1 MTIWI
6 INLLDWIKVI
16 FRKLIKKIEQTCL
29 SLQDEI
35 KSICKDKELM
45 VHMCNEIDYIIYA
58 SKLYGVKDVVQEL
71 ANRYTTS

>member
-1 MTIWI
+1 MDNKFVRLNKSNISEI
-6 INLLDWIKVI
+6 D
-16 FRKLIKKIEQTCL
+16 KKIEQTCL

-58 SKLYGVKDVVQEL
+58 SKLYSVKDVVQEL
-71 ANRYTTS
+71 ANRYATS

>member
-1 MTIWI
+1 MDNKFVRLNKSNISEI
-6 INLLDWIKVI
+6 D
-16 FRKLIKKIEQTCL
+16 KKIEQTCL

-58 SKLYGVKDVVQEL
+58 SKLYSVKDVVQ
-71 ANRYTTS
+71 

>member
-1 MTIWI
+1 MDNKFVRLNKSNISEI
-6 INLLDWIKVI
+6 D
-16 FRKLIKKIEQTCL
+16 KKIEQTCL

-58 SKLYGVKDVVQEL
+58 SKLYSVKDVVQEL

>member
-1 MTIWI
+1 MDNKFVRLNKSNISEI
-6 INLLDWIKVI
+6 D
-16 FRKLIKKIEQTCL
+16 KKIEQTCL